1 MHGCVCSR
9 ARTYTHSSTLSRSVR
24 LFNGLLSWIWS
35 YIRFAW
41 ERQTKVL
48 LRFANEP
55 QLSKICSTFPFFLRV
70 LSLTLSCTR
79 SLILSSLIFSF
90 FSISWRRIHFVSIFD
105 NAHIHRTIYLMCKS
119 VLMMLRSFGRVLSKF
134 SSERVRSHLFHM
146 RGYRFRRIRALHS
159 ECNRAYVLCT
169 YNWSI
174 ELVSVYSWAS
184 FSSYLSP
191 PPGLFSLWIILWTVN
206 THTHREIEL
215 NNEMMKKRNSK
226 HEITVV
232 LFFAFLLL
240 K

>member
-1 MHGCVCSR
+1 MAAFAR
-9 ARTYTHSSTLSRSVR
+9 ARTHTHTRALSHDP
-24 LFNGLLSWIWS
+24 FD
-35 YIRFAW
+35 
-41 ERQTKVL
+41 
-48 LRFANEP
+48 
-55 QLSKICSTFPFFLRV
+55 CSTVCLAEFGHPFDSHGNGKPKCCWDLPMNRSSQRFVPLFLFFLRV

-119 VLMMLRSFGRVLSKF
+119 VLMMLRSFGGVLSKF
-134 SSERVRSHLFHM
+134 SSERVRFHLFHM
-146 RGYRFRRIRALHS
+146 RGYRFPRIRALHS

-206 THTHREIEL
+206 THTERDRAE
-215 NNEMMKKRNSK
+215 
-226 HEITVV
+226 
-232 LFFAFLLL
+232 
-240 K
+240 